1 MMKKEIREID
11 ERLREVDE
19 GLGKLFDYIRKDG
32 RCKDPNWKRNEAIGP
47 LSEDPL
53 KYNMT
58 DAEEKLYMGLLE
70 FSLQLMRTRKNLI

>member
-1 MMKKEIREID
+1 MIKNQIREI
-11 ERLREVDE
+11 DE

-32 RCKDPNWKRNEAIGP
+32 RCKDPDWKRDDVVGP

-70 FSLQLMRTRKNLI
+70 LRLQLLRTERV

>member
-32 RCKDPNWKRNEAIGP
+32 RCKDPTWKRNDIVGP

-53 KYNMT
+53 KYIMT
-58 DAEEKLYMGLLE
+58 DAEEKIYMGLLE
-70 FSLQLMRTRKNLI
+70 RELQLLRARKNLI